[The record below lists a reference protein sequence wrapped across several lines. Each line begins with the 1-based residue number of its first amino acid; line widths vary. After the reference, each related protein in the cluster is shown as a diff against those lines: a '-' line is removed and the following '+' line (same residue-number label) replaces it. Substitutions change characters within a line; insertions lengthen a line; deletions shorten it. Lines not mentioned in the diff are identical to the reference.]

1 MALFP
6 SASHNHL
13 IAFLRSLHLSV
24 SFVQH
29 LMLLLSLSPPAPHS
43 LSPLAPPPNSFL
55 QPHEVEL
62 RYILGKDSLQRV
74 SRFMT
79 PQMKRMAADAARD
92 VMKGFSQKPVDTRL

>member
-1 MALFP
+1 MKALFH

-13 IAFLRSLHLSV
+13 LSFLLSQSLSV
-24 SFVQH
+24 SVVQH
-29 LMLLLSLSPPAPHS
+29 LMLLHSLLPPAP
-43 LSPLAPPPNSFL
+43 AAKSFL

-79 PQMKRMAADAARD
+79 PQMKRLALDAARD
-92 VMKGFSQKPVDTRL
+92 VMAGFSQQSSDTRL